1 MRKHRHDPA
10 SGWLA
15 EPSGSRDYDYDHCGT
30 VAFAAIR
37 DTTRPRLSRTD
48 SAVALGSSAT
58 EDANVVYRG
67 LADGEDPA
75 GGLTARAPGTD
86 VSPASH
92 VAGQQASP
100 WISTSKSLAVATE
113 KYGAH
118 GVVGID
124 LSKVSSQVVNLSG
137 GIPGMPGMLSNW
149 AKADQEVLIRDSVP
163 PGAIFR
169 P

>member
-1 MRKHRHDPA
+1 M
-10 SGWLA
+10 A
-15 EPSGSRDYDYDHCGT
+15 EIDLTPGVGE
-30 VAFAAIR
+30 AGAAAE
-37 DTTRPRLSRTD
+37 
-48 SAVALGSSAT
+48 AVEAT